1 MTSQQPQAWVV
12 IAAYNEAPVIASVVA
27 DVKRAGYRALAVDD
41 GSTDATGAV
50 AAEAGCSW
58 GGGCVSTDTQNSSHR
73 PRCRPHYLYLD
84 RDQSA
89 PSTQSPP
96 QAARAHGADHRT
108 GEGTCHRERPLASID
123 IMSPR
128 AARRPWRS
136 VDSSGLSMSR
146 RRYSRA
152 TDHRPWSEGG
162 RDFEAR
168 YFMIG

>member
-1 MTSQQPQAWVV
+1 M
-12 IAAYNEAPVIASVVA
+12 IAQLILTALLLGILLYALTEYRRSPAVGLIAVLAAV
-27 DVKRAGYRALAVDD
+27 GGALFRL
-41 GSTDATGAV
+41 GSFARDPP
-50 AAEAGCSW
+50 CRIRR
-58 GGGCVSTDTQNSSHR
+58 HR

-108 GEGTCHRERPLASID
+108 GEGTCYRERPLASID

-128 AARRPWRS
+128 VARLPWRS

-146 RRYSRA
+146 RRYSRT
-152 TDHRPWSEGG
+152 TDHRPCLRAAGISK
-162 RDFEAR
+162 RA
-168 YFMIG
+168 IS